1 MKFSKR
7 EREKERWSGRSP
19 RHFTRIRVTSEVSV
33 FGLRYSLARRFVD
46 NVEIFVNYDPSFN
59 ASYTTVY
66 CDNMGGREGGGVKIF
81 PTRFGDGMV
90 SGIDN
95 TYPPV
100 FCLFFFFFFWVS
112 VFRACRIERKK
123 KKRKSK
129 YTISFLNN
137 EGNLVLIF
145 FSFQI

>member
-66 CDNMGGREGGGVKIF
+66 CDNTGGREGGRGQNLSHSV
-81 PTRFGDGMV
+81 RGWNG
-90 SGIDN
+90 
-95 TYPPV
+95 
-100 FCLFFFFFFWVS
+100 FWN
-112 VFRACRIERKK
+112 R
-123 KKRKSK
+123 
-129 YTISFLNN
+129 
-137 EGNLVLIF
+137 
-145 FSFQI
+145 

>member
-66 CDNMGGREGGGVKIF
+66 CDNTGGREGGRGQNLSHSV
-81 PTRFGDGMV
+81 RGWMV

-100 FCLFFFFFFWVS
+100 FCLFFFFFFGIRVS
-112 VFRACRIERKK
+112 CM
-123 KKRKSK
+123 
-129 YTISFLNN
+129 
-137 EGNLVLIF
+137 
-145 FSFQI
+145 